1 MDHCYSGSAH
11 GWIGPTGTHWTP
23 SGRGRPSLDELT
35 LTILLDHLGDLKRAT
50 RLCQSMK
57 QTISYALPESG
68 GTLTPAEI
76 DSAIVEIESEA
87 ATVLH
92 DHDDVAKELG

>member
-1 MDHCYSGSAH
+1 MDHFYSGSPM
-11 GWIGPTGTHWTP
+11 GFVSPKGTHWTT
-23 SGRGRPSLDELT
+23 SDGARPSLDQLT
-35 LTILLDHLGDLKRAT
+35 MMILIDHLDDVRRAT

-76 DSAIVEIESEA
+76 DSAIAEIESDA
-87 ATVLH
+87 AT
-92 DHDDVAKELG
+92 AKEA